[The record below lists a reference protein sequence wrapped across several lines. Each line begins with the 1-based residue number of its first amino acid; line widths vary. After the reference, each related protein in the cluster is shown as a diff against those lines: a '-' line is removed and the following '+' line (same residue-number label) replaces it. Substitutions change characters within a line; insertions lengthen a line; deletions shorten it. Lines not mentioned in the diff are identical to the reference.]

1 MAAPWLGCWEAPA
14 RALRGLAG
22 LGRDFAAEWEA
33 QDLRAALFQLLLLWL
48 GLSLVAIQLAWRVY
62 GGAVTALCCRPGMGG
77 QNGGTPDGSSHFSSW
92 ESSST
97 ESVKTHRE

>member
-1 MAAPWLGCWEAPA
+1 MAAPWLSCWEAPA

-62 GGAVTALCCRPGMGG
+62 GGAVTALCCRPGTARPAPQGLG
-77 QNGGTPDGSSHFSSW
+77 PSRGLRLRPGPS
-92 ESSST
+92 
-97 ESVKTHRE
+97 